1 MTFAFIRVFFLL
13 FSTLIGVQLGSYTAR
28 PQGALWGAL
37 LGFGGASGLILF
49 ELVMH
54 RLSVGGRRISTR
66 GISAAVFGL
75 IFGLLMSKLLGDA
88 MGLVPMDDTL
98 RATLRLVSMLVLSYL
113 GVVIAMRGR
122 DEFNVI
128 VPYVRFSRQDQRED
142 LIVLDTSVI
151 IDGRI
156 ADICHTKFIEGRLV
170 VPRFVLREL
179 QAIADSSDPLK
190 RNRGRRGL
198 DILNRLRKAE
208 HVDVRIHEE
217 DFPGITEVDAKL
229 IKLAKL
235 IEAKVLTNDYN
246 LNKIAEVQGVAVLN
260 INELA
265 NALRPVVLPGEALEV
280 KLIKEGKEYN
290 QGVAYLEDGT
300 MVVVD
305 NGRYLIGQTVR
316 ILVTSVLQTSAGRM
330 IFARPEHDAAGK
342 PPPR

>member
-1 MTFAFIRVFFLL
+1 MTFTVIRLFFLL
-13 FSTLIGVQLGSYTAR
+13 ASALVGIQLGSYTHA
-28 PQGALWGAL
+28 PHGAIWGGVIGCTAA
-37 LGFGGASGLILF
+37 GG
-49 ELVMH
+49 LVLVEWLMH
-54 RLSVGGRRISTR
+54 KLSVGGHRISTR
-66 GISAAVFGL
+66 GMSAAVFGL

-88 MGLVPMDDTL
+88 MGLVPMDESL
-98 RATLRLVSMLVLSYL
+98 LATVRLVSMLVLSYL
-113 GVVIAMRGR
+113 GVVVALRGR

-128 VPYVRFSRQDQRED
+128 IPYVRFTRQDQHED
-142 LIVLDTSVI
+142 LVILDTSVV

-156 ADICHTKFIEGRLV
+156 ADICQTKFLQGRLI

-179 QAIADSSDPLK
+179 QAIADSADPLK

-217 DFPGITEVDAKL
+217 DFPGIAEVDSKL
-229 IKLAKL
+229 VKLAKL
-235 IEAKVLTNDYN
+235 LDAKVLTNDYN
-246 LNKIAEVQGVAVLN
+246 LNKIAEVQGVTVLN

-305 NGRYLIGQTVR
+305 NGRYLIGQAVR

-330 IFARPEHDAAGK
+330 IFARPEHEAAK
-342 PPPR
+342 PPAR